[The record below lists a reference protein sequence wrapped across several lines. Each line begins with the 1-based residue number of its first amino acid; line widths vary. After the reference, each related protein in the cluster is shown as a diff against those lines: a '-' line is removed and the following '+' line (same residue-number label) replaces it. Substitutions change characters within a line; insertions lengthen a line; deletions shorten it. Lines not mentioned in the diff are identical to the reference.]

1 MSEENPQECAEKAA
15 TPSEIT
21 SDYYSV
27 SRHLPVRFNNPGW
40 FRGYRTKE
48 VSMYRT
54 SNQAYGSRAPTVHE
68 MPKVFYPC
76 STKFSR
82 HILAVGKFQDSSFN
96 FCMEKSLVTGPSN
109 YITHCDRLNFHP
121 SYNVSKPSIC
131 D

>member
-1 MSEENPQECAEKAA
+1 MPKTAQGPWSRRPWSRRPRPLWRRPA
-15 TPSEIT
+15 TT
-21 SDYYSV
+21 TA
-27 SRHLPVRFNNPGW
+27 
-40 FRGYRTKE
+40 TKE
-48 VSMYRT
+48 VVSLYRT

-82 HILAVGKFQDSSFN
+82 QILACGVFQDSSFN
-96 FCMEKSLVTGPSN
+96 VCMEKSLVTGPDN
-109 YITHCDRLNFHP
+109 YVTHCDRLNFHP